1 MHVTGLKYIF
11 NTGQKKYTW
20 ILENELAKTFLEKK
34 KKRDKYT
41 KNSLNIFILEIT
53 IKPDKN
59 RIITNKFF
67 LAYKNVYMCIVLN
80 FDSFIKIAVL
90 LLQNDY

>member
-11 NTGQKKYTW
+11 NTGQKKIHLDTGEW
-20 ILENELAKTFLEKK
+20 TGKNIFGKK
-34 KKRDKYT
+34 KKEKRDKHT

-67 LAYKNVYMCIVLN
+67 
-80 FDSFIKIAVL
+80 
-90 LLQNDY
+90 